1 MFLYHVICDMSLS
14 SDFLIRIQRDTISI
28 CSRLFH
34 ATQMQSE
41 MNLVIDHVGPHIFTI
56 HVFGNFT
63 EGKEKITSDLNIWS
77 VG

>member
-1 MFLYHVICDMSLS
+1 
-14 SDFLIRIQRDTISI
+14 
-28 CSRLFH
+28 
-34 ATQMQSE
+34 MQSE
-41 MNLVIDHVGPHIFTI
+41 MNLVIDHEGPHIFTI